1 MSEGFFCGE
10 HDRVNPGR
18 LASGDCCP
26 EDPVVGVD
34 DKRCSVMLG

>member
-1 MSEGFFCGE
+1 MSEGFFGGE

-18 LASGDCCP
+18 TASGDCCP

-34 DKRCSVMLG
+34 DKCCSVMLG